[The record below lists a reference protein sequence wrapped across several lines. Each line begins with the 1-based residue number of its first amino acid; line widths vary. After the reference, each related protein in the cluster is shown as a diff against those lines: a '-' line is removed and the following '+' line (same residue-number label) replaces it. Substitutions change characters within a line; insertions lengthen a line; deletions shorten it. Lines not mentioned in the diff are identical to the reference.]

1 MQPVTRA
8 ISIAALLCTAA
19 ALSVLFYLLL
29 RKRPPPPSYLGVRGL
44 KRRQMMEHN
53 ELFRATEPL
62 IRFLGTWIGNLPLDA
77 MRQRIA
83 RQLRLSGEQ
92 LGVTPNEFIAMS
104 LLSGV
109 AGLFL
114 GWVLVSVS
122 QLPGVLAVFVGAL
135 GLTVPDSK
143 LKEAIRE
150 RFQQV
155 EASLPAAIDLA
166 ALCMG
171 AGLDFPGALR
181 MVVDTAR
188 GGTDAALV
196 EELQRILH
204 ELNLGHTRVH
214 ALEAFAERI
223 PVPAV
228 RDFVGAVV
236 QAEKKG
242 NPLADVLRIQAT
254 VLRMKRS
261 MRLEE
266 HAARAAVKLMG
277 PLLLV
282 FVTVLIILLGPAVL
296 KMSSGGF

>member
-1 MQPVTRA
+1 MTLVTR
-8 ISIAALLCTAA
+8 IVGIGALLATAGA
-19 ALSVLFYLLL
+19 VGTFAYLLL
-29 RKRPPPPSYLGVRGL
+29 RRSPPPPSYLGVRGL
-44 KRRQMMEHN
+44 KRRQMMERSG
-53 ELFRATEPL
+53 LFRAMEPT
-62 IRFLGTWIGNLPLDA
+62 IRFMGTWIGNLPLDGL
-77 MRQRIA
+77 RKRIA
-83 RQLRLSGEQ
+83 QQLRLSGEQ

-104 LLSGV
+104 LLSG
-109 AGLFL
+109 AGGLLL
-114 GWVLVSVS
+114 GKVLVSATT
-122 QLPGVLAVFVGAL
+122 LPGALAVFLGAL
-135 GLTVPDSK
+135 GLTLPDSR
-143 LKEAIRE
+143 LKEAIQN

-188 GGTDAALV
+188 GGTDEALV

-214 ALEAFAERI
+214 ALEAFAERV

-266 HAARAAVKLMG
+266 HAAKAAVKLMG

-282 FVTVLIILLGPAVL
+282 FLTVLIVLLGPAVL
-296 KMSSGGF
+296 KMASGGI

>member
-1 MQPVTRA
+1 MQPATRA
-8 ISIAALLCTAA
+8 ISIVALTCVAV
-19 ALSVLFYLLL
+19 ALGILAYLLL
-29 RKRPPPPSYLGVRGL
+29 RKQPPPPSYLGVRGL
-44 KRRQMMEHN
+44 KRRQMMERN
-53 ELFRATEPL
+53 DLFRSFEPT
-62 IRFLGTWIGNLPLDA
+62 IRFLGTWIGNLPLDGL
-77 MRQRIA
+77 RQRIA

-104 LLSGV
+104 LLSGCG
-109 AGLFL
+109 GLFL

-122 QLPGVLAVFVGAL
+122 QLPGVLAVFMGAL

-188 GGTDAALV
+188 GGADEALV

-204 ELNLGHTRVH
+204 ELNLGHTRTH
-214 ALEAFAERI
+214 ALEAFAQRV

-266 HAARAAVKLMG
+266 HAAKAAVKLMG

-282 FVTVLIILLGPAVL
+282 FVTVLIVLLGPAVI
-296 KMSSGGF
+296 KMTSGGF